1 MMKPLKEVLMKPKE
15 FLESVFESV
24 KTSKQF
30 HFNDIVT
37 AVNKLG
43 EMKKPGL
50 PPPPWKKDTEP
61 FFIKLLQS
69 KLRIPLHP
77 RSSVPHGM
85 SPEDML
91 KFLILK
97 KLIEADPGN
106 AERLRPVLEKAKKQA
121 GSITLK
127 RIIDSYLKAKKPA
140 GPDPLKQFI
149 DSQLKK
155 P

>member
-1 MMKPLKEVLMKPKE
+1 MMKPKE

-24 KTSKQF
+24 KTSQQF

-43 EMKKPGL
+43 EMKERGL
-50 PPPPWKKDTEP
+50 PPPPWKKETEP

-85 SPEDML
+85 PPEDML

-106 AERLRPVLEKAKKQA
+106 AERLRPVLEKARKQA

-127 RIIDSYLKAKKPA
+127 RIIDSYLKKP
-140 GPDPLKQFI
+140 
-149 DSQLKK
+149 
-155 P
+155 